1 MKKRNNITKAIQNV
15 GNRLSTA
22 ARCVFMISFFLIP
35 SSCSLIDDDLSG
47 CPTDSDSSYEL
58 NYELRLVTNM
68 TTELQTQ
75 LTTTTDVN
83 LSSALRTKLAEV
95 FTDYAHDVDLSFYD
109 TQGDSTRLHHDQ
121 HIMDA
126 NQASY
131 TLHLPMRHYMHLAVA
146 NVTDNNMVSIA
157 TDEKCHKAMLRQVQR
172 DTIDS
177 HTTGLF
183 TARQP
188 MEVLGNVSQSFD
200 VRLYMAN
207 CAAALVL
214 DPKGHGTADQ
224 IRVYSTGFATGFN
237 ICDSTYQYSA
247 QPPIVRTTPIA
258 VKGEATRAFCS
269 VTFPSPEIR
278 KPAGETRRHGQTE
291 SGQTA
296 GETRRHGQTESG
308 QTAGET
314 RRHGQTESGQTAGET
329 RTIIETTEPFIAKAG
344 EEALWEYRV
353 YVPLPDGSITETI
366 LRIKEPLR
374 AGQLKIIK
382 CWLDEH
388 GGVVTLN
395 SEVSTSVTLDW
406 KEGLEIES

>member
-1 MKKRNNITKAIQNV
+1 MKNEMMKKRNNITKAIQNV

-157 TDEKCHKAMLRQVQR
+157 TDEKCHKAMLQQVQR

-296 GETRRHGQTESG
+296 GETR
-308 QTAGET
+308 
-314 RRHGQTESGQTAGET
+314 
-329 RTIIETTEPFIAKAG
+329 TIIETTEPFIAKAG

>member
-296 GETRRHGQTESG
+296 GETR
-308 QTAGET
+308 
-314 RRHGQTESGQTAGET
+314 
-329 RTIIETTEPFIAKAG
+329 TIIETTEPFIAKAG

>member
-15 GNRLSTA
+15 GNTLSTA

-296 GETRRHGQTESG
+296 GETR
-308 QTAGET
+308 
-314 RRHGQTESGQTAGET
+314 
-329 RTIIETTEPFIAKAG
+329 TIIETTEPFIAKAG

>member
-1 MKKRNNITKAIQNV
+1 MKKKNEMMKKRNNITKAIQNV

-83 LSSALRTKLAEV
+83 LSSALRTSLAEV

-131 TLHLPMRHYMHLAVA
+131 TLHLPMRQYMHLAVA

-157 TDEKCHKAMLRQVQR
+157 TDEKCHKAMLRQEQR

-214 DPKGHGTADQ
+214 DPKGYGTADQ

-247 QPPIVRTTPIA
+247 QPPIVRTIPIA

-278 KPAGETRRHGQTE
+278 KP
-291 SGQTA
+291 
-296 GETRRHGQTESG
+296 
-308 QTAGET
+308 
-314 RRHGQTESGQTAGET
+314 AGET

-406 KEGLEIES
+406 KEGLEIEN